1 MKKRVVK
8 YERLFNDI
16 ESVVSKLEKSIDDF
30 NSIESDIDKL
40 NKYYGSKEWY
50 KDIEEYD
57 GSYNA
62 GVLSE
67 DGIWNLL
74 ERINELKSK

>member
-1 MKKRVVK
+1 MKKRVLK
-8 YERLFNDI
+8 YEELFNKI
-16 ESVVSKLEKSIDDF
+16 EKVVSNLERNLEEY
-30 NSIESDIDKL
+30 NSIKRDIDKL
-40 NKYYGSKEWY
+40 NKYYGSKNWY

-74 ERINELKSK
+74 ERISDLKK